1 MPRSV
6 LPLAAAAVAIVAGLG
21 WAAWLAFGGGRPAV
35 GDVRLRPD
43 DAALVATGAQ
53 VYAAHC
59 AACHGAKLEGQ
70 PNWRERDATGR
81 LPAPPH
87 DPSGH
92 TWHHADA
99 QLFAIVKHGVAKA
112 AGMPDYASN
121 MPAYDG
127 QLSDAQIVA
136 VLSWIKA
143 QWPADIRA
151 KHDQINARVAA
162 SSR

>member
-1 MPRSV
+1 
-6 LPLAAAAVAIVAGLG
+6 
-21 WAAWLAFGGGRPAV
+21 
-35 GDVRLRPD
+35 VRLAPD
-43 DAALVATGAQ
+43 DTTLVAEGAK

-59 AACHGAKLEGQ
+59 AACHGSKLEGQ
-70 PNWRERDATGR
+70 ANWRERDASGR

-121 MPAYDG
+121 MPPYDG
-127 QLSDAQIVA
+127 TLSDRQIVA
-136 VLSWIKA
+136 ALSWIKA

-151 KHDQINARVAA
+151 RHDQINERAA
-162 SSR
+162 AQKR